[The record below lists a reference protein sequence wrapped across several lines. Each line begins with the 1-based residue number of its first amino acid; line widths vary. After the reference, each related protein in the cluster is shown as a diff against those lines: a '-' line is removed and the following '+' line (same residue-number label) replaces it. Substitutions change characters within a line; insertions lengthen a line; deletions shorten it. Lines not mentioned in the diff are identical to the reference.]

1 MVKCAIALSF
11 LAIPT
16 GRFIDTY
23 PKNMS
28 LAVGCPSGHHP
39 GLITLSDL
47 DSIDCDFKPSSNL
60 SLTVEECGYLC
71 FDSQSEMEQETNA
84 SLPADWPAADQ
95 PHHKFR
101 NGLFF
106 QEDWNIQVDCPTRK
120 KNCTLSRQMKNSA
133 MKKMLFHQIT
143 FKNQTINNLFTLER
157 MTEETIQCDAVYDR
171 PVRLAEPLYFQ
182 LTNPLKS
189 DQGIL
194 SNNLINDNE
203 TNQIV
208 YKICKPQCISR
219 VPRSDICTNK
229 DHVIVFNPLLT
240 FWIYMVLR
248 LVYQIFLN
256 GSGNL
261 FEGACLAIVTQVK
274 GDLGLQRIFGLV
286 GLMIFSPISG
296 VLMDHFSIGKS
307 IPDYRPAFYL
317 YAGLVAILAVGI
329 LGIDLNFK
337 SPNSNLLRDVKIL
350 LKNVELVALILVV
363 FMSGIN

>member
-1 MVKCAIALSF
+1 
-11 LAIPT
+11 
-16 GRFIDTY
+16 
-23 PKNMS
+23 MS
-28 LAVGCPSGHHP
+28 LAVGCSSGHP
-39 GLITLSDL
+39 GLLTLSDL
-47 DSIDCDFKPSSNL
+47 DSVHCDFKPSSNL

-71 FDSQSEMEQETNA
+71 FDSQSEMEQKNNA

-106 QEDWNIQVDCPTRK
+106 QEDWNIQVDCSIRQN
-120 KNCTLSRQMKNSA
+120 NCTLSRQMKNSA
-133 MKKMLFHQIT
+133 TKQMLFHQIII
-143 FKNQTINNLFTLER
+143 KNETNNIFILER
-157 MTEETIQCDAVYDR
+157 MTKETIQCDADYDR
-171 PVRLAEPLYFQ
+171 PIRLADPLYFQ

-194 SNNLINDNE
+194 SKTLINDNQ
-203 TNQIV
+203 TNQVI
-208 YKICKPQCISR
+208 YKICKPQCISQ
-219 VPRSDICTNK
+219 VLRSDICANK

-240 FWIYMVLR
+240 FWIYLVLR

-337 SPNSNLLRDVKIL
+337 APNSNLLRDVKIL
-350 LKNVELVALILVV
+350 LKNAELVAFILVV